1 MQMNRNG
8 GYYNAA
14 IRGYSPGSLRTLRI
28 SATSGTRTIG
38 SMIASSTGGAGS
50 PIRVFKFISHYNH
63 ISPSDYFFDYLGGDR
78 NRKAQFNEFLQNRTR
93 R

>member
-1 MQMNRNG
+1 MQMNGNG
-8 GYYNAA
+8 SYYNAA

-28 SATSGTRTIG
+28 SATGGTRTIA

-78 NRKAQFNEFLQNRTR
+78 SKTAQFKQFLQNRTQR
-93 R
+93 